1 MTEVVLQLP
10 VDASED
16 HLFGRFLD
24 RFMQSR
30 STEVERLAASSDA
43 PYVMIHSDPALGTEV
58 KIVTFQE
65 PGAASA
71 FSTGWQNV
79 RLSGT
84 SS

>member
-1 MTEVVLQLP
+1 MAEVVLQLP

-30 STEVERLAASSDA
+30 STEVERLAAESDA
-43 PYVMIHSDPALGTEV
+43 PYVMIHSDPALGDEM

-65 PGAASA
+65 AAA
-71 FSTGWQNV
+71 ANDFSSGW
-79 RLSGT
+79 RRARRDGDRR
-84 SS
+84 